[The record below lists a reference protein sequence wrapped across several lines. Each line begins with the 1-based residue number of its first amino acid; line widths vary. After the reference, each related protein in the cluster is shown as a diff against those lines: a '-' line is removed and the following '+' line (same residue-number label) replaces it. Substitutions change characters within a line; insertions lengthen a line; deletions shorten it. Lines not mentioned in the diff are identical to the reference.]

1 MTIMLSAL
9 WPLAGPLGDFTET
22 LTIARKERI
31 RRPIEATLEKAMG
44 KAFAAQGA
52 KLLGKLSEAHVQEAY
67 GLREAGFDW
76 EKAFDATANQTL
88 ADFVDP
94 IVSAVEASISAATDA
109 TVADLKL
116 DTSFDL
122 KNPRAVKYIKSRGA
136 ENVKSIN
143 ETTKDQL
150 KTLIAKAV
158 EDSKSYTEITSLIR
172 QMFADFAQYRARL
185 IAVTEVGNGYEAGNR
200 MLIDDL
206 TAGGLEM
213 EKAWGTVGDDKVD
226 DECAANEAEGWI
238 PVNQAHKSGH
248 DNPLAHPKCRC
259 TEFYRQKGS
268 GD

>member
-1 MTIMLSAL
+1 MTTAAL
-9 WPLAGPLGDFTET
+9 WALGGPIETFIET

-31 RRPIEATLEKAMG
+31 RRPIEATLEKAMA

-76 EKAFDATANQTL
+76 SNAFDATANQTL

-94 IVSAVEASISAATDA
+94 IVSAVEASLQAAADA

-122 KNPRAVKYIKSRGA
+122 KNPRAVKYVKSRGA
-136 ENVKSIN
+136 ENVKGIN

-150 KTLIAKAV
+150 KTLIGNAV
-158 EDSKSYTEITSLIR
+158 EDSKSYTEITKLIR
-172 QMFADFAQYRARL
+172 QAFADFSQYRARL
-185 IAVTEVGNGYEAGNR
+185 VAVTEVGNGYEAGNR

-206 TAGGLEM
+206 IDGGLEM
-213 EKAWGTVGDDKVD
+213 EKSWLTVGDANVD
-226 DECAANEAEGWI
+226 PECADNEAQGWI
-238 PVNQAHKSGH
+238 PVDQAFGSGH
-248 DNPLAHPKCRC
+248 DQPLAHPNCRC
-259 TEFYRQKGS
+259 TCLYRQKGS
-268 GD
+268 EN

>member
-1 MTIMLSAL
+1 MSAL
-9 WPLAGPLGDFTET
+9 FWPLGPVLEVFAEA

-31 RRPIEATLEKAMG
+31 RRPIEATLEKAMA

-52 KLLGKLSEAHVQEAY
+52 KLLTKLSEAHVQEAY

-94 IVSAVEASISAATDA
+94 IVSAVEASIQAATDA

-136 ENVKSIN
+136 ENVKGIN
-143 ETTKDQL
+143 ETTKESL

-158 EDSKSYTEITSLIR
+158 EDSKSYTEITALIR
-172 QMFADFAQYRARL
+172 QAFADFSSYRARL
-185 IAVTEVGNGYEAGNR
+185 IAVTEIGNGYEAGNR
-200 MLIDDL
+200 MLIDDVIE
-206 TAGGLEM
+206 GGLAM
-213 EKAWGTVGDDKVD
+213 EKSWLTVGDANVD
-226 DECAANEAEGWI
+226 PECLNNEAQGWI
-238 PVNQAHKSGH
+238 PVDQAFSSG
-248 DNPLAHPKCRC
+248 DDQPLAHPNCRC
-259 TEFYRQKGS
+259 TCLYRQKGS
-268 GD
+268 D